1 MDEGLLL
8 QVNLLYEVR
17 KFKACLV
24 VRDDH
29 QLEGVGSLSPA
40 YQLFSG
46 CLLLIDDARVASI
59 LFYLSGHSALRLP
72 TPSTCELGL
81 SSTQNSAMYLK
92 ATKDKGF
99 TLDFDGSLRL
109 DATLTSILPCSR
121 DTSDH

>member
-1 MDEGLLL
+1 MTINWK
-8 QVNLLYEVR
+8 V
-17 KFKACLV
+17 LV
-24 VRDDH
+24 
-29 QLEGVGSLSPA
+29 SLSPA

-81 SSTQNSAMYLK
+81 SLTQNSAVYLK

-99 TLDFDGSLRL
+99 ILDFDGSLCL
-109 DATLTSILPCSR
+109 DYYPDSHFAMLLGYKPNTYPHSLHSHLGYSITS
-121 DTSDH
+121 

>member
-1 MDEGLLL
+1 MTINWK
-8 QVNLLYEVR
+8 V
-17 KFKACLV
+17 LV
-24 VRDDH
+24 
-29 QLEGVGSLSPA
+29 SLSPA

-121 DTSDH
+121 DTSPLMRHL

>member
-24 VRDDH
+24 VSDDYKV
-29 QLEGVGSLSPA
+29 LVSLSPA
-40 YQLFSG
+40 YQLSSG
-46 CLLLIDDARVASI
+46 YLLLTNNARVASI
-59 LFYLSGHSALRLP
+59 LLYLCGHSALRLP

-99 TLDFDGSLRL
+99 TLDFDGSLCL